1 MKRVCV
7 AIIIGFASCALN
19 GCAGTMGVSPSAG
32 TIIIHPL
39 SEITTPTIC
48 QYSRHIFRDPGD
60 EPLPIMRLQVGDW
73 ELVYAPEHFDR
84 PAWESKYAP
93 PSTEIPVR
101 PFSCITY
108 GRAPPGYKENGPAP
122 PLSVDK
128 WHEVVIY
135 KTAAVDIY
143 RSSRRFIIRADSS
156 GRPMRL
162 EYGYRSG
169 FGIFKRVDVIA
180 EP

>member
-1 MKRVCV
+1 MRSF
-7 AIIIGFASCALN
+7 AALIIGIGLCALN
-19 GCAGTMGVSPSAG
+19 GCTGAKGVSPHAG
-32 TIIIHPL
+32 TITIHPL
-39 SEITTPTIC
+39 SDVTTPTFC
-48 QYSRHIFRDPGD
+48 RHNRYSGD

-93 PSTEIPVR
+93 PNTENPVR

-128 WHEVVIY
+128 WHEIVIY

-143 RSSRRFIIRADSS
+143 KSSLLFIIRADSS

-162 EYGYRSG
+162 EYGYESV
-169 FGIFKRVDVIA
+169 FGIYKRVDVIP